1 MRPVFDPR
9 AVHHLKHQ
17 GAVDADGHVLE
28 DAGLWDRYIEAKYRD
43 RALRMKRDAD
53 GLEYL
58 EIGGMPSKRT
68 RKGYPATL
76 GRMGQKDLEAF
87 TPHPDKTYAANMPYG
102 ACNAEE
108 RLKLLDAEGLD
119 AAVLY
124 PTLGIL
130 WEAELSDVE
139 LSQAYCRAY
148 NRWVADFCRGSKAGW
163 MAIGTS
169 SSTALA

>member
-1 MRPVFDPR
+1 MRPVFDPS

-28 DAGLWDRYIEAKYRD
+28 DAGLWDRYIEARYRD

-76 GRMGQKDLEAF
+76 GRMGQKDLDAF
-87 TPHPDKTYAANMPYG
+87 KPHPDKTYAADEILIHIDG
-102 ACNAEE
+102 EE
-108 RLKLLDAEGLD
+108 AWWRSE
-119 AAVLY
+119 
-124 PTLGIL
+124 
-130 WEAELSDVE
+130 
-139 LSQAYCRAY
+139 
-148 NRWVADFCRGSKAGW
+148 
-163 MAIGTS
+163 
-169 SSTALA
+169 